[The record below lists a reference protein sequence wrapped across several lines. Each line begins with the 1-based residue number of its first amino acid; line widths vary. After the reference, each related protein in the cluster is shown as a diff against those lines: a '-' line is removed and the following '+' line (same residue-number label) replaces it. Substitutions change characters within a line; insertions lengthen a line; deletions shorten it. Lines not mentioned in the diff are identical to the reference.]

1 MVAIVISN
9 LVGLI
14 AKILTAGAYGTGAE
28 SEALFAANRFTEI
41 IFNLVAG
48 GALASAFV
56 PTLTQLLAHEDRE
69 RAWKLASA
77 VANLVL
83 LVLTSVSLLAAIFAP
98 EVVKYVLAPGW
109 SATDPAKEALTVEL
123 LRIQL
128 PSAVIFGLSGL
139 VMGILNAHQHFL
151 FPALTPAMYQVGWI
165 FGALVLSPQMGIYG
179 MAWGVVLGSS
189 LHLLLQIPSLVRLPA
204 ARYHLSLGQRIPE
217 VGEVIRLMIPR
228 LVGVAV
234 VQLNFL
240 LNTYLASFQ
249 PLGSLP
255 GITYAFQLMY
265 MPEAAIAQSIATATL
280 PTFSAQVAKG
290 KLEDMRASL
299 ASSLRGM
306 LLLAIPASVGLVL
319 LREPIVVLLYQRQQ
333 FTAESTEMV
342 AWALLW
348 YAGGLVFHSL
358 LEIVSRAFYALKDTK
373 TPVIVGVG
381 AMSLNLVFSIVFS
394 ALFVQMGW
402 MPHGGLALAN
412 SLATALEVSV
422 LLYLMRR
429 RLKGLHARV
438 IWNVVWQAGLA
449 AAVMGLA
456 LVAWLSVMQNA
467 SVWLV
472 VGGGILLGGGLYV
485 LVLVLFKT
493 PEIKLVWQIGLRY
506 LKRFTSKWI

>member
-1 MVAIVISN
+1 
-9 LVGLI
+9 
-14 AKILTAGAYGTGAE
+14 
-28 SEALFAANRFTEI
+28 
-41 IFNLVAG
+41 FNLVAG

-56 PTLTQLLAHEDRE
+56 PTLTELLAHEKRE

-83 LVLTSVSLLAAIFAP
+83 LILTSAALLAAIFAP
-98 EVVKYVLAPGW
+98 QVVKYALVPGW
-109 SATDPAKEALTVEL
+109 SATDPAKEALTVDL

-151 FPALTPAMYQVGWI
+151 FPALTPAMYQIGWI
-165 FGALVLSPQMGIYG
+165 FGAVVLTPHMGVYG
-179 MAWGVVLGSS
+179 MAWGVVLGSAM
-189 LHLLLQIPSLVRLPA
+189 HLLLQVPSLVRLPF
-204 ARYHLSLGQRIPE
+204 ARYSLSLGRSIPE
-217 VGEVIRLMIPR
+217 VGEVVRLMGPR

-265 MPEAAIAQSIATATL
+265 MPEAAIAQSIAIATL
-280 PTFSAQVAKG
+280 PTFSAQVARG

-299 ASSLRGM
+299 ATALRGM
-306 LLLAIPASVGLVL
+306 LMLAIPASVGLVL
-319 LREPIVVLLYQRQQ
+319 LREPIVVLLFQRRQ

-348 YAGGLVFHSL
+348 YGAGLVFHSL
-358 LEIVSRAFYALKDTK
+358 LEIASRAFYALKDTK
-373 TPVIVGVG
+373 TPVMVGVG
-381 AMSLNLVFSIVFS
+381 AMTLNLVFSIAFS
-394 ALFVQMGW
+394 ALFVQLGW

-412 SLATALEVSV
+412 SLATALEVCV

-429 RLKGLHARV
+429 KLKGLQAQI
-438 IWNVVWQAGLA
+438 IWDLVWKAALA
-449 AAVMGLA
+449 ATVMGLA
-456 LVAWLSVMQNA
+456 LQGWLMLVGNF

-472 VGGGILLGGGLYV
+472 VGGGLVLGGALY
-485 LVLVLFKT
+485 LLMMALLKT
-493 PEIKLVWQIGLRY
+493 PEIKMGWNVTMKIFR
-506 LKRFTSKWI
+506 RFIP